1 MKWSRKIMAA
11 VLAVASL
18 MGMTS
23 LSGCGSSN
31 NAQEENPKSIKI
43 WHYEEDNGAM
53 GKAWK
58 KAMDIF
64 EKETGVKVEFEK
76 KSFEQIRQTAS
87 QVLNSDDAP
96 DVMEYNKG
104 NATAGLLASQGLLS
118 NLNDYVKQY
127 KWDKK
132 ISGSLADTG
141 KYNDRGVMGSGDW
154 YGITNYGEDV
164 VMYYNK
170 DMFDKYGIEIPTTMD
185 ELETAMQKFKDNGIT
200 PLSEGVAE
208 YPLQHLWWQLVLQKA
223 DSKFLKAYEMY
234 DGDVDWQGKATTYAT
249 NTIKKWVDEG
259 YISKD
264 CTGTKAEDAGQNFI
278 KGTYPMFF
286 SGTWWYGR
294 FQSDIAKNFN
304 WTIGTFPESKKI
316 PGSSGNIWVIPENSK
331 KKDLAAKF
339 INITLSEE
347 VQDLMG
353 NNGGLPIAANAG
365 KITDPSNKELV
376 ESFGK
381 VVKEDGLGF
390 YPDWPTSTFYDE
402 LNSSL
407 QELVNGTSDT
417 KTVLNQMKDN
427 YEGRRSRRRQELSA

>member
-1 MKWSRKIMAA
+1 MKPMEAGRFRGLSWKSSLVMALKKEKTMKWSRKIMAA
-11 VLAVASL
+11 VLSVASL

-141 KYNDRGVMGSGDW
+141 KYNDKGVMGSGDW

-249 NTIKKWVDEG
+249 STIKKWVDEG

-278 KGTYPMFF
+278 
-286 SGTWWYGR
+286 
-294 FQSDIAKNFN
+294 
-304 WTIGTFPESKKI
+304 
-316 PGSSGNIWVIPENSK
+316 
-331 KKDLAAKF
+331 
-339 INITLSEE
+339 LS
-347 VQDLMG
+347 L
-353 NNGGLPIAANAG
+353 IH
-365 KITDPSNKELV
+365 I
-376 ESFGK
+376 
-381 VVKEDGLGF
+381 
-390 YPDWPTSTFYDE
+390 
-402 LNSSL
+402 
-407 QELVNGTSDT
+407 
-417 KTVLNQMKDN
+417 
-427 YEGRRSRRRQELSA
+427 